1 MHNVRVLTEV
11 ENDSDFNV
19 SQIVQKGWIC
29 TRCNT
34 SVNPNEKIC
43 PGCSK
48 IREENNSLKNGKE
61 ILCG

>member
-1 MHNVRVLTEV
+1 MYNNRILKEV
-11 ENDSDFNV
+11 ENDSDLNV
-19 SQIVQKGWIC
+19 VQIVQKGWIC

-43 PGCSK
+43 PSCNK
-48 IREENNSLKNGKE
+48 IKEECNALKGRE